1 MGCSTLLLVLSWTHQ
16 NLFRLKGGN
25 MIKIKYNLEISEDTL
40 HSNVKRIINQV
51 YKLLPLREQGQDWE
65 KLLSTILQELS
76 GMSKLLFDREVLFF
90 QLLCKLEGLF
100 ALTEEDDFLEYRRI
114 IFECLSLLTELNDY
128 VQH

>member
-1 MGCSTLLLVLSWTHQ
+1 
-16 NLFRLKGGN
+16 

-40 HSNVKRIINQV
+40 HSNVKRVINQV

-100 ALTEEDDFLEYRRI
+100 TLTEEDDFLEYRRI

-128 VQH
+128 VEH